1 MEAPSLALPWEEEE
15 ASEESRVSDGLAENS
30 VVVVAEET
38 TVMRGNA
45 ELDVGNAVISA
56 EVVVLDEDIGITRCW
71 VNLATPIK
79 LSLSHVLLGAEDGKN
94 CDPHAVVDTADSLEA
109 IKDTS
114 LDEAPK
120 VTLLASQEHGKP
132 SGEQQ

>member
-1 MEAPSLALPWEEEE
+1 MRNATGKTTMADSIAIGAPMVAPSLELPWGEEE

-30 VVVVAEET
+30 VVVVAKE
-38 TVMRGNA
+38 
-45 ELDVGNAVISA
+45 
-56 EVVVLDEDIGITRCW
+56 
-71 VNLATPIK
+71 
-79 LSLSHVLLGAEDGKN
+79 SHVLLGAEDGKT

-109 IKDTS
+109 INDTS